1 MPPKMRFARATRTF
15 LDGAVVAFHELDLEV
30 APNEALCVVGP
41 SGCGK
46 TTLLRCLAGLIPAS
60 EGDIFLDEQPV
71 RGPSPSVAMVF
82 QHFGLFP
89 WKTVFANV
97 AYGLKL
103 RGVPRARWPE
113 LTRPFIELVGL
124 RGCESMYP

>member
-1 MPPKMRFARATRTF
+1 MRLDHATRTF
-15 LDGAVVAFHELDLEV
+15 LDGAVIAFQDLTLEV
-30 APNEALCVVGP
+30 AQNEALCVVGP

-46 TTLLRCLAGLIPAS
+46 TTILRCLAGLNLPS
-60 EGDIFLDEQPV
+60 EGEVFLDDQLVQAPN
-71 RGPSPSVAMVF
+71 PSVAMVF

-103 RGVPRARWPE
+103 RGISQARWRE
-113 LTRPFIELVGL
+113 LTQPYIDMVGL
-124 RGCESMYP
+124 RGCEEM